1 MKHRLSHINFN
12 HIDLPE
18 IFIHSSEMGE
28 YLLEVDDFEHRGY
41 VYDEQDKLVKFKNI
55 TQIKQALNECR
66 VGKAYLV
73 QQSAYEEMCGH
84 DELGGTEM
92 KMELNF
98 KH

>member
-1 MKHRLSHINFN
+1 MKHRLAHINLN

-28 YLLEVDDFEHRGY
+28 YLLEVDDYDNRGY
-41 VYDEQDKLVKFKNI
+41 VYDEHDNLVKFKNI
-55 TQIKQALNECR
+55 TQVKQALNECR

-73 QQSAYEEMCGH
+73 QQSAYDEMCGGNE
-84 DELGGTEM
+84 DDKTES

-98 KH
+98 NH